1 MKAIILLLKLT
12 WLVTVSV
19 LSLSYTPCKKYPFP
33 KMVTPSNS
41 FHSMI
46 EFIDTDVNSD
56 NMIAT
61 AGKFNTTGY
70 AFTIFGGDEEVSY
83 KWQRQVFID

>member
-1 MKAIILLLKLT
+1 
-12 WLVTVSV
+12 
-19 LSLSYTPCKKYPFP
+19 
-33 KMVTPSNS
+33 MVTPSTA
-41 FHSMI
+41 FHSII
-46 EFIDTDVNSD
+46 EFIDSDVNSD

-70 AFTIFGGDEEVSY
+70 AFTIFAGDKEVSY